1 MSKKRNLA
9 VLMAAATVATSV
21 APVFA
26 AQVENLD
33 EASLIA
39 KVKELLGTKYSDP
52 NESGE
57 ATPAEEAWENS
68 VYKIVAGSTPI
79 KSVSDLEA
87 EIEKAKVAGNDLT
100 VEVTDKGHKEV
111 DGRIV
116 HRVFTDKIFYKAGTV
131 ANGIGEA
138 YTAANSNNAI
148 KNVKAF
154 DVEGKT
160 TSDAA
165 KVDSMDLELYN
176 GTKIALKIG
185 SDKLDLNEAID
196 ANGNKVVVDAN
207 SDDSIKNSVVGFKVV
222 ENDKKDYVDV
232 PSSIYAK
239 YTLGNKTLLEKNA
252 SDYYTYEGGFTE
264 KGAEL
269 FNKLNKH
276 DSDNTI
282 VYNGVKYNVEY
293 NKSSEIKATDNGY
306 ELTID
311 LKYKKDTATNMPTSD
326 NLKLVLKAKN
336 QEDLTKI
343 QNAIN
348 NDDTTTNE
356 VVEGKVTYLA
366 GDDRFDTAVEISKEA
381 FNDKAA
387 DAVVLVG
394 ENAIV
399 DGLASAP
406 LAKQENAPI
415 LLTQKDQIPSKT
427 LSEMKRVIDKGQDVY
442 LIGGESTISDKV
454 KQQLVSELNANIIRV
469 SGEDRFSTSTAIAD
483 KLNADKTKAY
493 VVGGNGL
500 ADAMSIA
507 SVAARDNAPILVTPA
522 DGLGADAKATLREY
536 KAAKS
541 TLKVDVI
548 GGTTNVSTKVLKDLQ
563 DDEKINVNA
572 TRIAGETRADTNAK
586 VLETFYAKT
595 EDKKDERVTTAY
607 VAKDG
612 YVGGDGQLIDAL
624 AAAPSAGKD
633 KAPMVLTSDKLT
645 DEQEKQVKASIKPND
660 GVAAINAKLYQVGQG
675 VGSNALRKLI
685 DLFNLQD

>member
-100 VEVTDKGHKEV
+100 VEVIDKGHKEV

-131 ANGIGEA
+131 ADGIGEA
-138 YTAANSNNAI
+138 YTAANSNDAI

-336 QEDLTKI
+336 QEDLVKI
-343 QNAIN
+343 QTAIDTNA
-348 NDDTTTNE
+348 E

-381 FNDKAA
+381 FADKDAA
-387 DAVVLVG
+387 TGKAEAVVLVG

-406 LAKQENAPI
+406 LAKQKKAPV
-415 LLTQKDQIPSKT
+415 LLTQKDKIPTQT
-427 LSEMKRVIDKGQDVY
+427 LSEMKRVIEKGQDVY
-442 LIGGESTISDKV
+442 LIGGEATISNAV
-454 KQQLVSELNANIIRV
+454 KDQLVKEFNANIIRV

-483 KLNADKTKAY
+483 KLTNDKSKAY

-507 SVAARDNAPILVTPA
+507 SVAAKDNAPIIVTPA

-536 KAAKS
+536 KTGNSSLA
-541 TLKVDVI
+541 VDVI
-548 GGTTNVSTKVLKDLQ
+548 GGNSNVSTKVLKDIQ
-563 DDEKINVNA
+563 DDEKIDVNA
-572 TRIAGETRADTNAK
+572 RRIAGETRADTNAK
-586 VLETFYAKT
+586 VLESFYAKK
-595 EDKKDERVTTAY
+595 EADKASRVKTAF

-624 AAAPSAGKD
+624 AAAPFAGEKG
-633 KAPMVLTSDKLT
+633 APMVLTSDKLT
-645 DEQEKQVKASIKPND
+645 DEQEKQVKASIIPND
-660 GVAAINAKLYQVGQG
+660 GSTVTDAKLYQVGQG
-675 VGSNALRKLI
+675 VGSKALSKLI
-685 DLFNLQD
+685 DLFNL

>member
-52 NESGE
+52 NESGKVDNDGKLI
-57 ATPAEEAWENS
+57 PAEEEWQNS
-68 VYKIVAGSTPI
+68 VYEI
-79 KSVSDLEA
+79 KVGATTIESVSDLEK
-87 EIEKAKVAGNDLT
+87 EIEKAKVAGNDIT

-111 DGRIV
+111 DGRTV
-116 HRVFTDKIFYKAGTV
+116 HQVFTDKAFYAAGTGT
-131 ANGIGEA
+131 NGIGEA
-138 YTAANSNNAI
+138 YTAATSNAAI

-154 DVEGKT
+154 DVDGKT
-160 TSDAA
+160 TTTAA
-165 KVDSMDLELYN
+165 NVDSIDLELYN

-185 SDKLDLNEAID
+185 SDVLDLDEAID
-196 ANGNKVVVDAN
+196 ANGNKVVVTST
-207 SDDSIKNSVVGFKVV
+207 SDDSIKNSVAGFEVV
-222 ENDKKDYVDV
+222 ESDSKSLVTV

-239 YTLGNKTLLEKNA
+239 YTLGNKTLIEKDA
-252 SDYYTYEGGFTE
+252 SVFYTYEGGYTE
-264 KGAEL
+264 KGVEII
-269 FNKLNKH
+269 NKLNGFNTA
-276 DSDNTI
+276 DDTI
-282 VYNGVKYNVEY
+282 VYNGVKYNVKY
-293 NKSSEIKATDNGY
+293 DGSSEIKAIDNGY

-311 LKYKKDTATNMPTSD
+311 LKYKKDTASNMPSSE

-336 QEDLTKI
+336 QEDLVKI

-348 NDDTTTNE
+348 TNAE

-381 FNDKAA
+381 FIDKDATTA
-387 DAVVLVG
+387 GEKAEAVVLVG

-406 LAKQENAPI
+406 LAKQEKAPV
-415 LLTQKDQIPSKT
+415 LLTQKDKIPAQT
-427 LSEMKRVIDKGQDVY
+427 LSEMKRVIKDGQDVY
-442 LIGGESTISDKV
+442 LIGGEATISNAV
-454 KQQLVSELNANIIRV
+454 KDQLVKEFNANIIRV

-483 KLNADKTKAY
+483 KLTTNKSKAY
-493 VVGGNGL
+493 VVGANGL

-507 SVAARDNAPILVTPA
+507 SVAAKDEAPILVTPA

-536 KAAKS
+536 KSANSSLA
-541 TLKVDVI
+541 VDVI
-548 GGTTNVSTKVLKDLQ
+548 GGNSNVSTKVLKDMQ
-563 DDEKINVNA
+563 DDEKIDVTA
-572 TRIAGETRADTNAK
+572 RRIAGETRADTNAK
-586 VLETFYAKT
+586 VIKEFYTGANKS
-595 EDKKDERVTTAY
+595 AIGY

-624 AAAPSAGKD
+624 AAAPLAGRD
-633 KAPMVLTSDKLT
+633 SAPMILTSDKLT
-645 DEQEKQVKASIKPND
+645 DEQEKQVEASVD
-660 GVAAINAKLYQVGQG
+660 TTGTTTKLYQVGQG
-675 VGSNALRKLI
+675 VGSKALRKLI
-685 DLFNLQD
+685 DLFNL